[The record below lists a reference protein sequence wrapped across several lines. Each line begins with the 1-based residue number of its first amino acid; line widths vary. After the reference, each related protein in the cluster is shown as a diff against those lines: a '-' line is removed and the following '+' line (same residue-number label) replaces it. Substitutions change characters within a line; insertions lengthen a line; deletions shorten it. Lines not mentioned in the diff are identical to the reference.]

1 MKYLLPLE
9 ITSIQ
14 GDGFHVFT
22 HLKMGRKKL
31 RLLVDTG
38 ASRTVFDLNRIL
50 KRFPELEL
58 QEIDRLST
66 GLGAIAIPGKSA
78 ELKGLSLG
86 ELKLTHYQTM
96 ILDLSHVNKSY
107 IDLELPQVDGVLGSD
122 LLSRFKAV
130 IDYKKSLITL
140 SSKKR

>member
-1 MKYLLPLE
+1 MRYLLPLE

-22 HLKMGRKKL
+22 NLKLGRKKL

-38 ASRTVFDLNRIL
+38 ASRTVFDLNRIQQ
-50 KRFPELEL
+50 RFPDLEL

-66 GLGAIAIPGKSA
+66 GLGASAVPGKSA
-78 ELKGLSLG
+78 ELVGLSLG
-86 ELKLTHYQTM
+86 DLKLTYYQTM

-107 IDLELPQVDGVLGSD
+107 TELKLPQVDGVLGSD

-130 IDYKKSLITL
+130 IDYQKSLITFR
-140 SSKKR
+140 SK